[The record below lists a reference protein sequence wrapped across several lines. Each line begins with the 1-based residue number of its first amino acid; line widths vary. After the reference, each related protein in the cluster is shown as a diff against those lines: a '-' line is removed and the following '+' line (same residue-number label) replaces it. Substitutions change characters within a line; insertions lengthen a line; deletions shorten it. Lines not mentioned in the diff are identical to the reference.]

1 MLTRVGASKSY
12 VFFVEIIIKGAV
24 DRVDAVSRARTG
36 SLLPRSN
43 SQRSIRM
50 KFELAINHMGKP
62 ERHARCCWTSFLDG
76 CRFSYNRCPRVLS
89 FDCYA
94 IGLWIIRK
102 ASL

>member
-76 CRFSYNRCPRVLS
+76 CRFSHVRS

-94 IGLWIIRK
+94 IGLWIIGK

>member
-62 ERHARCCWTSFLDG
+62 ERHAIEESFAHELLPLLLDII
-76 CRFSYNRCPRVLS
+76 PRWLPFLPQPLS
-89 FDCYA
+89 A
-94 IGLWIIRK
+94 H
-102 ASL
+102 A

>member
-50 KFELAINHMGKP
+50 KF
-62 ERHARCCWTSFLDG
+62 
-76 CRFSYNRCPRVLS
+76 
-89 FDCYA
+89 
-94 IGLWIIRK
+94 
-102 ASL
+102 